1 MDFFNYFLYYINT
14 YFLKREELVEMK
26 KTNRHRGIVL
36 SNPKERYIELDHS
49 YWLNYIPGKVIPKY
63 DRKIT
68 FSDGDI
74 HERKQE
80 VGKHRNN
87 TSKKNPDKS
96 KNISKHRF
104 GEVLSLYG
112 TKEKLIYICKRGR
125 FIYTCH
131 MDSDDMFTGMKRI
144 TKENIVGKHD
154 ELDDEQKK
162 KLLLRL
168 ERALELDKY
177 IPQKA
182 KEQVSVLVLKEKR
195 KNK

>member
-1 MDFFNYFLYYINT
+1 
-14 YFLKREELVEMK
+14 
-26 KTNRHRGIVL
+26 
-36 SNPKERYIELDHS
+36 
-49 YWLNYIPGKVIPKY
+49 
-63 DRKIT
+63 
-68 FSDGDI
+68 
-74 HERKQE
+74 
-80 VGKHRNN
+80 
-87 TSKKNPDKS
+87 
-96 KNISKHRF
+96 
-104 GEVLSLYG
+104 
-112 TKEKLIYICKRGR
+112 
-125 FIYTCH
+125 
-131 MDSDDMFTGMKRI
+131 MFTGMKRI